1 MEFYTNTDNLSKIMQ
16 IVHGKS
22 RISLRIIDWFVTNYA
37 KKHFV
42 VYDPRTVTRAQVDGE
57 DHHSGYIRMDNGDM
71 VYDSSGRFKV
81 FNDYKMKLKAYS
93 KKRFDPFCRWSRIQ
107 IPFDDQTMME
117 TTLGQ
122 LNFFKWAIE
131 HRVLEYIDVHYDAIE
146 RDMNT
151 RNSNSKRRRSP
162 QSVESRSSTEEDAMG
177 IDEFGD
183 NTITSNEFFQDQD
196 DSDTK
201 EESDPTP
208 ETSDERKIRNIV
220 EDPSVQGTDSA
231 GRRPEEY
238 EVVMDDLR
246 LRPPSDSREYR
257 SESES
262 KYVPEESSST
272 DARRKSDHIPPEL
285 PSVRGLKA
293 PNLGVVHTEYAEG
306 SSRASPFFRPETI
319 GSSFHS
325 TTRKKREELSIYA
338 CKCIKKESV
347 KILVKFT

>member
-1 MEFYTNTDNLSKIMQ
+1 MTYNYRYLDTQNSVLNKNLMEFYTDTDNLSKIMQ

-42 VYDPRTVTRAQVDGE
+42 VYDPRAVTRNPATGTATATATDGE
-57 DHHSGYIRMDNGDM
+57 ECSSGYVRMDNGDM

-107 IPFDDQTMME
+107 IPFDEETTME

-162 QSVESRSSTEEDAMG
+162 QSVESRSSDEDAMG
-177 IDEFGD
+177 IDDFAEQSIETNG
-183 NTITSNEFFQDQD
+183 FFQEDL
-196 DSDTK
+196 DT
-201 EESDPTP
+201 TP
-208 ETSDERKIRNIV
+208 ETSD
-220 EDPSVQGTDSA
+220 
-231 GRRPEEY
+231 
-238 EVVMDDLR
+238 VVVVLDDLR
-246 LRPPSDSREYR
+246 RQGGLCEGDTVKEPSQPPSDPSTYSQGR
-257 SESES
+257 SEE
-262 KYVPEESSST
+262 YVPEESSSN
-272 DARRKSDHIPPEL
+272 DARRKYD
-285 PSVRGLKA
+285 
-293 PNLGVVHTEYAEG
+293 
-306 SSRASPFFRPETI
+306 
-319 GSSFHS
+319 HS